1 MLRMIW
7 FLHRGGEM
15 RIIKIFFIAFFLCI
29 FLQNVES
36 YADYNIDFN
45 YYVNS
50 EENDF
55 SYHFVQWSNYQQVP
69 NNGIT
74 GGALIPIIYGSY
86 GNDTAQLKS
95 TVSNFYG
102 KTHIISM
109 SFLYDSSL
117 SNPNYYNTLLQ
128 FWLNGDDSNHHLSGE
143 IRGTGTDLRV
153 NISGYYDGSFNLHP
167 DKPTFTL
174 SDNTW
179 YNFKFTV
186 SNIGGAS
193 GQIETEVHLYSL
205 GETGLE
211 SPTLIDSDIMATYD
225 VFFADTNNLQL
236 NIYSE
241 QWGGASALDNFY
253 VNAPAPIPIAN
264 AGPDQVVF
272 DRVVLDGSSSYS
284 FLGDITE
291 YQWELKHRDNSLNN
305 RIVYGM
311 IQTVYGLNKGFY
323 DVTLKITDT
332 AGYQNMDTA
341 VLAVAGNK
349 VVVIPLF

>member
-1 MLRMIW
+1 M
-7 FLHRGGEM
+7 RGM
-15 RIIKIFFIAFFLCI
+15 KICFVACFLCI
-29 FLQNVES
+29 FLLSVES

-55 SYHFVQWSNYQQVP
+55 SYHFVQPGSGNNYQQVP

-74 GGALIPIIYGSY
+74 GGALIPIINGSY
-86 GNDTAQLKS
+86 GNDVARLKS
-95 TVSNFYG
+95 TLSNFYS

-128 FWLNGDDSNHHLSGE
+128 FMLEGDSGHNLSGE
-143 IRGTGTDLRV
+143 IRGTGTNLRV
-153 NISGYYDGSFNLHP
+153 NITGYYDVSFNLHP
-167 DKPTFTL
+167 DKPTFNLT
-174 SDNTW
+174 DNTW
-179 YNFKFTV
+179 YNFRFTV

-193 GQIETEVHLYSL
+193 GQIETEVHLYSI

-211 SPTLIDSDIMATYD
+211 SPTLIDSDIMPTYD

-272 DRVVLDGSSSYS
+272 DKVVLDGSSSYS
-284 FLGDITE
+284 ILGDITE
-291 YQWELKHRDNSLNN
+291 YQWELKHRENTLND
-305 RIVYGM
+305 RIVNGM
-311 IQTVYGLNKGFY
+311 IQTVYGLKKGFY
-323 DVTLKITDT
+323 DVTLTITDT
-332 AGYQNMDTA
+332 AGYQRMDTA

-349 VVVIPLF
+349 VVVIPFF